1 MKKIIIPLLF
11 ILCACGAGQQP
22 TTEQPTYQI
31 VDNSQTTII
40 VGDNN
45 KAEAETTP
53 TTSSEPSSVQETE
66 EVTKSSVW
74 IVWLVLLALLT
85 GVGVLVYLR
94 YFKKR

>member
-45 KAEAETTP
+45 KAEVETTP
-53 TTSSEPSSVQETE
+53 TTSSEPSTVQETE
-66 EVTKSSVW
+66 EVTKSSAW
-74 IVWLVLLALLT
+74 IVWLIIIVLTLGA
-85 GVGVLVYLR
+85 GAFVWYR
-94 YFKKR
+94 YFRK